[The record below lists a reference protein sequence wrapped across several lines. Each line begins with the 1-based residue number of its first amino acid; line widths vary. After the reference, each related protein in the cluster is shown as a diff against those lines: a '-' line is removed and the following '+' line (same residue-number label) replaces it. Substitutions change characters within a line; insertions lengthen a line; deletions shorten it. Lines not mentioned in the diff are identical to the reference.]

1 MIASFSSAPA
11 LTNASASM
19 VTKIDAKR
27 ASGGGPFYSVV
38 IVFLIGVVAT
48 PMMGRARG
56 GCHAS
61 SRHATA
67 GAA

>member
-1 MIASFSSAPA
+1 
-11 LTNASASM
+11 M